1 MCSDWANPL
10 QFHSFSV
17 KFKKM
22 VRPGETVICTGKI
35 AKKKEDNGLKLLHVD
50 ITALNEEGEVKVA
63 GELIIKCD

>member
-1 MCSDWANPL
+1 
-10 QFHSFSV
+10 
-17 KFKKM
+17 M